1 MFKPMKCSTNR
12 MHHNPRRTRKQ
23 SSMNSERI
31 AMKLRELGDT
41 ARIATSTKQKAQR
54 QCDSQ
59 REGQSGQKIEYS
71 VDCLVGHSCMLYLI
85 TDFFWQSILRAK
97 SSRLVAQSAEL
108 YPGPS
113 PGTMSLRSTRQAT
126 EGLINDSR
134 PKISASVLAVPISL
148 V

>member
-1 MFKPMKCSTNR
+1 
-12 MHHNPRRTRKQ
+12 
-23 SSMNSERI
+23 MNSDRI

-71 VDCLVGHSCMLYLI
+71 VDCLVGHSCILYLI

-97 SSRLVAQSAEL
+97 SSRLLPNLEL
-108 YPGPS
+108 YPGALS
-113 PGTMSLRSTRQAT
+113 STMSLRSTSQAT
-126 EGLINDSR
+126 EGLINDFR
-134 PKISASVLAVPISL
+134 PKISASFLAVPISL